1 MPKLAA
7 ITFVA
12 LITALLLSRTGMP
25 ALHVHLALAVGMLPL
40 MVGAMLYFAPVLTR
54 SGEAGRLVSRL
65 PWLAMLGGLTVVG
78 AFAVPG
84 WMEPGRLVAAALGM
98 GVALTLLGWMGGRS
112 RMALGPAHPCLRWYQ
127 AALGCFALALLAVPA
142 MSLWPEHYL
151 ALKRFHLHLNTLG
164 LIGLTAVGT
173 LHVLMPTATGQP
185 DGQAAARLRSGVVPA
200 LGGTLL
206 VAAGAAWSSEL
217 AWLGVAL
224 WLVPLFR
231 LLVAWGHGNRQ
242 RIVVWHGVPPSLA
255 AAGVGFALALLLG
268 PLHGVGWIAAQDA
281 AHGFIAGFLLP
292 LVTGAVSQLL
302 PLWLRPGV
310 QNAWHES
317 VRAAL
322 GKWGGLRGLL
332 FACGGLTV
340 TLGWRSGWLLIGA
353 GMALF
358 LIQLPVVFTKK

>member
-1 MPKLAA
+1 MPTLAA
-7 ITFVA
+7 TALAA
-12 LITALLLSRTGMP
+12 LIAALLLSRTGMA

-40 MVGAMLYFAPVLTR
+40 MFGAMLYFSPVLTR

-84 WMEPGRLVAAALGM
+84 WMEPGRLAAAALGL
-98 GVALTLLGWMGGRS
+98 GAALTLLGWMGGRS

-127 AALGCFALALLAVPA
+127 AALGCFALAMLAVPA

-151 ALKRFHLHLNTLG
+151 ALKHFHLHLNVLG

-185 DGQAAARLRSGVVPA
+185 DGRTATRLRSGLVPA

-206 VAAGAAWSSEL
+206 VAAGAAWLSEL

-231 LLVAWGHGNRQ
+231 LLAAWGQGNRQ
-242 RIVVWHGVPPSLA
+242 RIVVWQGVPPSLA
-255 AAGVGFALALLLG
+255 AAGVGFFLALLLG

-292 LVTGAVSQLL
+292 LVTGALSQLL
-302 PLWLRPGV
+302 PLWLRPGT
-310 QNAWHES
+310 QSAWHEN

-322 GKWGGLRGLL
+322 GKWGGLRGGL
-332 FACGGLTV
+332 FAVGGLLV
-340 TLGWRSGWLLIGA
+340 TLGWWGGWFVVAA

-358 LIQLPVVFTKK
+358 LAQLPAVFTKK